1 MSVVFIGGSR
11 GVSRLPPEVMERL
24 NNIVA
29 SQLLI
34 LVGDANGADKA
45 VQKHLLD
52 PHYDKVTV
60 FCSGETCRNNLG
72 RWKTANITPSNA
84 AKGFQFYAAK
94 DREMARKAD
103 FGLMIWDGKSAGT
116 VLNVLRLVRAGK
128 KVVLI
133 NVSEKKSL
141 TFKAEAD
148 WIRFLLQ
155 CPPGL
160 TRDLK
165 ARATSEE
172 WNPTQA
178 YQPSLLGIPQGTDDE
193 WDEELE
199 TGINTALASGDTK
212 TVVDLL
218 GQIAKQ
224 RGMSQV
230 AKDTGLAREGL
241 YRALSAEGNPEFAT
255 VLKVINSIGLRLTAR
270 KSS

>member
-11 GVSRLPPEVMERL
+11 GVSRLPPEVVERL
-24 NNIVA
+24 NNIIESRFPV
-29 SQLLI
+29 
-34 LVGDANGADKA
+34 LVGDAGGADKA

-52 PHYDKVTV
+52 SQYDKVTV

-72 RWKTANITPSNA
+72 HWKTANITPSNA

-94 DREMARKAD
+94 DREMARKAE
-103 FGLMIWDGKSAGT
+103 FGLMIWDGNSAGT
-116 VLNVLRLVRAGK
+116 LLNVLRLMRAGK
-128 KVVLI
+128 KAVLI
-133 NVSEKKSL
+133 NVPEKKSL
-141 TFKAEAD
+141 TFKAAAD
-148 WIRFLLQ
+148 WTKFLSQ

-160 TRDLK
+160 THDLK
-165 ARATSEE
+165 ERATPEE
-172 WNPTQA
+172 WNPA
-178 YQPSLLGIPQGTDDE
+178 LAHQPSLLVMQQGTDDE
-193 WDEELE
+193 LE
-199 TGINTALASGDTK
+199 AGINTALASGDTK

-218 GQIAKQ
+218 GQMAKQ

-255 VLKVINSIGLRLTAR
+255 VLKVINSIGLRLTAS